1 MDLILWRHAEA
12 FELAADM
19 LSEQNDL
26 DRALTA
32 KGERQAHRMADWLN
46 QRLAHSTR
54 VLVSPARRAQQT
66 AKALDRSFKTLD
78 ALLPGASA
86 ESLIRAARWPQGS
99 EPVLIVGHQ
108 PTLGLVA
115 AQLLSGTPQNWA
127 VKKSA
132 VWWLRDRD
140 REGSAQVVLQVVQ
153 GPDYL

>member
-19 LSEQNDL
+19 LGEQNDL
-26 DRALTA
+26 NRALTA

-86 ESLIRAARWPQGS
+86 ESMIRAARWPQGS

-115 AQLLSGTPQNWA
+115 AQLLSGAAQNWA
-127 VKKSA
+127 IKKGA
-132 VWWLRDRD
+132 VWWIRDRD
-140 REGSAQVVLQVVQ
+140 REGLAQAVLQVVQ